1 MPRLLS
7 WPHDVAI
14 TERSPLSGPR
24 SHNSASSESLT
35 GFVQTVASAF
45 GAWRWQF
52 SVRPM
57 RGQRFRRYRGM
68 AAALHG
74 GANAV
79 RVDFCDPDGLTWE
92 ESGVTA
98 NVANGLEWSNGAS
111 WSNGENWAV
120 GRPWEDVVGNADQ
133 GDDEITIKGAHWGH
147 SLGMGDYIGIVP
159 YHLCV
164 YIVTEVIEQ
173 DSEASP
179 STSTYRVWPPFR
191 KPVTT
196 SDKVTLEPV
205 MAMRPESE
213 AAVTATRGR
222 VMADANTLILTEV
235 EDADVRDYFSG

>member
-1 MPRLLS
+1 
-7 WPHDVAI
+7 
-14 TERSPLSGPR
+14 
-24 SHNSASSESLT
+24 
-35 GFVQTVASAF
+35 
-45 GAWRWQF
+45 
-52 SVRPM
+52 
-57 RGQRFRRYRGM
+57 
-68 AAALHG
+68 
-74 GANAV
+74 
-79 RVDFCDPDGLTWE
+79 
-92 ESGVTA
+92 
-98 NVANGLEWSNGAS
+98 
-111 WSNGENWAV
+111 
-120 GRPWEDVVGNADQ
+120 
-133 GDDEITIKGAHWGH
+133 
-147 SLGMGDYIGIVP
+147 MGDYIGIVP